1 MAPKVGR
8 AVALYE
14 SQAYEENS
22 QQDEE
27 VDLVFEKP
35 KRQKTKT
42 TETGTVAVATPSA
55 LVPAEH
61 QEDLT
66 QMVSTRQDLQK
77 RSSDCMEQFYQ
88 SQAEASDVQ

>member
-1 MAPKVGR
+1 MLFSLLIVHENNACKSVAPKVGR
-8 AVALYE
+8 VVELYE
-14 SQAYEENS
+14 SQAYEDNS

-42 TETGTVAVATPSA
+42 TETGTVAVATPTA

-66 QMVSTRQDLQK
+66 
-77 RSSDCMEQFYQ
+77 
-88 SQAEASDVQ
+88 

>member
-1 MAPKVGR
+1 MLFSLLIVHENNACKSVAPKVGR

-14 SQAYEENS
+14 SQAIEENS
-22 QQDEE
+22 QQDDE

-66 QMVSTRQDLQK
+66 QMVSTMQDL
-77 RSSDCMEQFYQ
+77 
-88 SQAEASDVQ
+88 

>member
-8 AVALYE
+8 VVELYE
-14 SQAYEENS
+14 SQAYEDNS

-42 TETGTVAVATPSA
+42 TETGTVAVATPTA

-66 QMVSTRQDLQK
+66 
-77 RSSDCMEQFYQ
+77 
-88 SQAEASDVQ
+88 